1 MHQGLPLCGQL
12 TPSAAP
18 RCSAGCNRQ
27 LSCLAADTWSQHMQ
41 SWTQHQGARHG
52 LRTICSSQWQDQQR
66 RSWREGRHKQHGF
79 NVLQNRLI
87 FGNTS
92 NDEQDR

>member
-1 MHQGLPLCGQL
+1 
-12 TPSAAP
+12 
-18 RCSAGCNRQ
+18 
-27 LSCLAADTWSQHMQ
+27 MQ

-66 RSWREGRHKQHGF
+66 RSWREGRHKQHAF
-79 NVLQNRLI
+79 SVLHTRLI

-92 NDEQDR
+92 NDEQDRSELAARGPCHDGCSGTPLPV